1 MSNILSSILT
11 TSFAASIIRIMVP
24 ILFAALAASITEKAG
39 VVNIGLE
46 GTMSLCALIAVTCAW
61 KSGSTFVGI
70 LGAMVLGVLL
80 SLMIGFFAFK
90 FKTDIIL
97 CGIAV
102 NTLGEGG
109 AVLLLYLLTGSK
121 GDTQTVMGAWNLP
134 RVTIPV
140 LSKIPVIGEIF
151 FTNQSVLTYVA
162 FLCVLLVWILLYK
175 TPLGIRI
182 RAVGENDHAAD
193 SVGVGVYK
201 IKYISLVLCGL
212 LCGMAGA
219 YMSMSYMTM
228 FSKGMIAGRGFIALA
243 AQAMGRGEPVGV
255 MLSSLLF
262 GFAQALANYVKGTN
276 LPARLVEALPYVVTI
291 LGITIYAISTFNKA
305 RKIRARQEKKEQ
317 KKAAA

>member
-61 KSGSTFVGI
+61 KSGST
-70 LGAMVLGVLL
+70 
-80 SLMIGFFAFK
+80 GFFAFK

-276 LPARLVEALPYVVTI
+276 LPARLVEALPYAVTI
-291 LGITIYAISTFNKA
+291 LGITIYAISTFNKT
-305 RKIRARQEKKEQ
+305 RKIRARQEKKAQ
-317 KKAAA
+317 KKAA

>member
-1 MSNILSSILT
+1 MSNILSSIFT

-24 ILFAALAASITEKAG
+24 ILFAALAASVTEKAG

-61 KSGSTFVGI
+61 KSGSTFVGV

-121 GDTQTVMGAWNLP
+121 GDTQTVMGAWSLP

-151 FTNQSVLTYVA
+151 FTNQSILTYVA
-162 FLCVLLVWILLYK
+162 FICVILYK

-201 IKYISLVLCGL
+201 IKYVSLIICGL

-291 LGITIYAISTFNKA
+291 LGITIYAISTFNKT
-305 RKIRARQEKKEQ
+305 RKIRARQEKKEK

>member
-1 MSNILSSILT
+1 MSNILSSIFT

-24 ILFAALAASITEKAG
+24 ILFAALAASVTEKAG

-61 KSGSTFVGI
+61 KSGSTFVGV

-162 FLCVLLVWILLYK
+162 FLF
-175 TPLGIRI
+175 
-182 RAVGENDHAAD
+182 
-193 SVGVGVYK
+193 
-201 IKYISLVLCGL
+201 CGL

-291 LGITIYAISTFNKA
+291 LGITIYAISTYNKA

>member
-61 KSGSTFVGI
+61 KSGSTFVGV

-80 SLMIGFFAFK
+80 SL
-90 FKTDIIL
+90 
-97 CGIAV
+97 
-102 NTLGEGG
+102 LGEGG

-291 LGITIYAISTFNKA
+291 LGITIYAISTYNKA

>member
-61 KSGSTFVGI
+61 KSGSTFVGV

-175 TPLGIRI
+175 TPWASASGRWARTITPPTPWAWASIRSSTCPSSS
-182 RAVGENDHAAD
+182 AA
-193 SVGVGVYK
+193 S
-201 IKYISLVLCGL
+201 S
-212 LCGMAGA
+212 
-219 YMSMSYMTM
+219 
-228 FSKGMIAGRGFIALA
+228 A
-243 AQAMGRGEPVGV
+243 AW
-255 MLSSLLF
+255 
-262 GFAQALANYVKGTN
+262 
-276 LPARLVEALPYVVTI
+276 PAPTCPCP
-291 LGITIYAISTFNKA
+291 T
-305 RKIRARQEKKEQ
+305 
-317 KKAAA
+317 

>member
-1 MSNILSSILT
+1 MSNVLSSMFSV
-11 TSFAASIIRIMVP
+11 SFAASIIRITVP
-24 ILFAALAASITEKAG
+24 ILFAALAASISEKAG
-39 VVNIGLE
+39 VTNIGLE

-61 KSGSTFVGI
+61 KTGSALMGVV
-70 LGAMVLGVLL
+70 GAMALGILL

-109 AVLLLYLLTGSK
+109 AVLLLYLLTGAKS
-121 GDTQTVMGAWNLP
+121 DTQTVMGAWSLP
-134 RVTIPV
+134 RVTVPV
-140 LSKIPVIGEIF
+140 LSKIPVIGEIL
-151 FTNQSVLTYVA
+151 FTNQSILTYVA
-162 FLCVLLVWILLYK
+162 FFCVFLAWVLLYK

-201 IKYISLVLCGL
+201 IKYISLIFCGI

-243 AQAMGRGEPVGV
+243 AQAMGRGEPLGV

-262 GFAQALANYVKGTN
+262 GFAQALATYVKGTN
-276 LPARLVEALPYVVTI
+276 LPAQLVDALPYFVTI
-291 LGITIYAISTFNKA
+291 LGITIYAASTYNKA
-305 RKIRARQEKKEQ
+305 RKIHARQEKKEKEH
-317 KKAAA
+317 KKA

>member
-24 ILFAALAASITEKAG
+24 ILFAALAASVTEKAG

-61 KSGSTFVGI
+61 KSGSTFVGV

-109 AVLLLYLLTGSK
+109 AVLLLYLLTGWK

-162 FLCVLLVWILLYK
+162 FLSVLLVWILLYK

-201 IKYISLVLCGL
+201 IKYISLILCGL

-276 LPARLVEALPYVVTI
+276 LPAQLMDALPYIVTI
-291 LGITIYAISTFNKA
+291 LGITIYAASTYNKA
-305 RKIRARQEKKEQ
+305 RKVHARQEKKEH

>member
-1 MSNILSSILT
+1 
-11 TSFAASIIRIMVP
+11 
-24 ILFAALAASITEKAG
+24 
-39 VVNIGLE
+39 
-46 GTMSLCALIAVTCAW
+46 
-61 KSGSTFVGI
+61 
-70 LGAMVLGVLL
+70 
-80 SLMIGFFAFK
+80 
-90 FKTDIIL
+90 
-97 CGIAV
+97 
-102 NTLGEGG
+102 
-109 AVLLLYLLTGSK
+109 
-121 GDTQTVMGAWNLP
+121 MGAWGLP
-134 RVTIPV
+134 RVTVPV

-162 FLCVLLVWILLYK
+162 FLCVILVWILLYK

-201 IKYISLVLCGL
+201 VKYISLILCGL

-291 LGITIYAISTFNKA
+291 LGITIYAISTFNKT
-305 RKIRARQEKKEQ
+305 RKIRARQEKKEK
-317 KKAAA
+317 KKAA

>member
-1 MSNILSSILT
+1 
-11 TSFAASIIRIMVP
+11 
-24 ILFAALAASITEKAG
+24 
-39 VVNIGLE
+39 
-46 GTMSLCALIAVTCAW
+46 MSLCALIGVTCAW
-61 KSGSTFVGI
+61 KSGSVLVGVF
-70 LGAMVLGVLL
+70 GAMVLGVLL

-109 AVLLLYLLTGSK
+109 AVLLMYLFTGSK
-121 GDTQTVMGAWNLP
+121 GDTQTAMGAWSLP
-134 RVTIPV
+134 RVTIPL
-140 LSKIPVIGEIF
+140 LSKIPVIGPIL
-151 FTNQSVLTYVA
+151 FTDQSILAYVA
-162 FLCVLLVWILLYK
+162 FLSVLIIWILLYK

-201 IKYISLVLCGL
+201 IKYVSLIICGL

-291 LGITIYAISTFNKA
+291 LGITIYAISTYNKT
-305 RKIRARQEKKEQ
+305 RKIRARQEKKEK

>member
-61 KSGSTFVGI
+61 KSGSTFVGV
-70 LGAMVLGVLL
+70 LGAIVLGILL

-121 GDTQTVMGAWNLP
+121 GDTQTVMGAWSLP

-151 FTNQSVLTYVA
+151 FTNQSILTYVA
-162 FLCVLLVWILLYK
+162 FICVILVWILLYK

-201 IKYISLVLCGL
+201 IKYVSLIICGL

-219 YMSMSYMTM
+219 YMSLSY
-228 FSKGMIAGRGFIALA
+228 
-243 AQAMGRGEPVGV
+243 
-255 MLSSLLF
+255 
-262 GFAQALANYVKGTN
+262 
-276 LPARLVEALPYVVTI
+276 
-291 LGITIYAISTFNKA
+291 
-305 RKIRARQEKKEQ
+305 
-317 KKAAA
+317 

>member
-1 MSNILSSILT
+1 MSNILSSIFT

-24 ILFAALAASITEKAG
+24 ILFAALAASVTEKAG

-61 KSGSTFVGI
+61 KSGSTFVGV

-121 GDTQTVMGAWNLP
+121 GDTQTVMGAWSLP

-140 LSKIPVIGEIF
+140 LSKIPVI
-151 FTNQSVLTYVA
+151 
-162 FLCVLLVWILLYK
+162 
-175 TPLGIRI
+175 
-182 RAVGENDHAAD
+182 DHAAD

-201 IKYISLVLCGL
+201 IKYVSLIICGL

-291 LGITIYAISTFNKA
+291 LGITIYAISTYNKT
-305 RKIRARQEKKEQ
+305 RKIRARQEKKEK